1 MNTFVQAAPAPGPA
15 PATSYYRRTT
25 PTLLQTIGAALQAI
39 GAALWAS
46 LEGVGQRRARRELD
60 LLARRWAP
68 FDPELASQLRQ
79 AALRD
84 GHR

>member
-25 PTLLQTIGAALQAI
+25 PTLLQSIGT
-39 GAALWAS
+39 ALWAS

-84 GHR
+84 SHR

>member
-25 PTLLQTIGAALQAI
+25 PTLLQSIGT
-39 GAALWAS
+39 ALWAS

-79 AALRD
+79 AALRG

>member
-25 PTLLQTIGAALQAI
+25 PTLLQSIGT
-39 GAALWAS
+39 ALWAS